1 MFDHPIPW
9 LLGLIAGA
17 AAAAAAV
24 FATRLRVLP
33 EVIDLSIIP
42 TGAGF
47 GSLLGTF
54 YGAARRYHPDRI
66 ARLCLGGTLFFGGL
80 TTVAFAIA
88 WLVEVV
94 S

>member
-9 LLGLIAGA
+9 LLGVIAGGA
-17 AAAAAAV
+17 AATAAV
-24 FATRLRVLP
+24 FATRLRLLP
-33 EVIDLSIIP
+33 DVIDLSIIP

-54 YGAARRYHPDRI
+54 YGAVRRYDPDRI

-80 TTVAFAIA
+80 TAAAFAIA
-88 WLVEVV
+88 LFLQVL

>member
-1 MFDHPIPW
+1 MLDHPIPW
-9 LLGLIAGA
+9 LLGALAGIATA
-17 AAAAAAV
+17 AAAIL
-24 FATRLRVLP
+24 ATRLRLLP

-54 YGAARRYHPDRI
+54 YGAARRYAPDRI

-80 TTVAFAIA
+80 TAAVVAVALLAEI
-88 WLVEVV
+88 V

>member
-1 MFDHPIPW
+1 MFDHPLPW
-9 LLGLIAGA
+9 LLGVIA
-17 AAAAAAV
+17 AALVAAV
-24 FATRLRVLP
+24 AARIRLLP

-47 GSLLGTF
+47 GSLLGTL
-54 YGAARRYHPDRI
+54 YGAARRYDPDRI

-80 TTVAFAIA
+80 TTVAFVIA